1 MSADGTWNVTLNS
14 PMGAQQATLDLK
26 TDGSTLTGSMGGPQG
41 SLDLTDGTVDGDNL
55 TWKAELEQ
63 PMKMTMEFSAT
74 VAGDSISGEAK
85 LGTFGSAS
93 FSGTRA

>member
-26 TDGSTLTGSMGGPQG
+26 TAGSTLTGSMGGPQG
-41 SLDLTDGTVDGDNL
+41 SLDLTDGQVDGDNL

-63 PMKMTMEFSAT
+63 PMKMTMEFTAT

-85 LGTFGSAS
+85 LGSFGSAS
-93 FSGTRA
+93 FNGTRA